1 MPDSNHP
8 IHNLKEI
15 NMNDFNRG
23 LMTSDAQQLTKRGP
37 MLEQFMQELSTQ
49 SKPDVTL
56 EDRLASVSAAERST
70 LMQLAKLV
78 RISMGIHEATND
90 NSMTYLDLITQL
102 YGGFP
107 LSKRTLVAAI
117 LDQTNPLSPREA
129 KSEQQSRQDMALFL
143 YDRPEFNFTP
153 EPAAADSQTDYTLES
168 VLADAFSTRQAQQK
182 QATTFQS
189 EADFLAAM
197 TPVAKEVAEE
207 LGVSHKIILAQAA
220 LESGWGTKA
229 KNNAFFGIKSHGK
242 AGSQT
247 FTTHEEVDGQLV
259 KTQADFRQ
267 YDTPED
273 SIRGYRDFL
282 KSNPRYRHFL
292 AAGNEDSQLMALQ
305 ESGYA
310 TDSKYAQKL
319 KAIMKGL
326 PDEADT

>member
-1 MPDSNHP
+1 MASSRAA
-8 IHNLKEI
+8 KKK
-15 NMNDFNRG
+15 
-23 LMTSDAQQLTKRGP
+23 SP
-37 MLEQFMQELSTQ
+37 MLEQFMDELSTQ
-49 SKPDVTL
+49 SKPDVPL
-56 EDRLASVSAAERST
+56 ENRLASVSASERST

-78 RISMGIHEATND
+78 RISMRLHEATND
-90 NSMTYLDLITQL
+90 NSMTYIELINKM

-129 KSEQQSRQDMALFL
+129 KPEQQSRQDMALSL
-143 YDRPEFNFTP
+143 YDRPEFIFTP
-153 EPAAADSQTDYTLES
+153 EPKAAGDTLDS
-168 VLADAFSTRQAQQK
+168 VLADAFSTPQAQQK

-189 EADFLAAM
+189 KADFLAAM
-197 TPVAKEVAEE
+197 TPVAKEVADT

-220 LESGWGTKA
+220 LESAFGAKA
-229 KNNAFFGIKSHGK
+229 KGNAFFGIKSHGK
-242 AGSQT
+242 AGGQT
-247 FTTHEEVDGQLV
+247 FTTHEEIDGQLV

-273 SIRGYRDFL
+273 SIRGYGDFL
-282 KSNPRYRHFL
+282 KSNSRYRHFL

-319 KAIMKGL
+319 KAIMKDL